1 VTCSVIA
8 TIICVLTSSEA
19 VSGRQTPP
27 VFHTGVSLVHLDVE
41 VTDAGGRIITGLS
54 KADFRVFDEDAE
66 QPLVV
71 VAGEDQ
77 PLDVI
82 LLFDTSGSIHSVSRK
97 VAAAGHD
104 AFSTLRPGDRV
115 AVMAFDTDAR
125 LLTPLTNDFTQVEES
140 LSFLSKDSYRG
151 GTRIQDAVD
160 NAATRFVWSSQD
172 EQRRR
177 AVLVVTDNLGR
188 RAKSEQA
195 IVEDFWESDT
205 LLSAFIIPKHKSPA
219 ALIMGREPGGVDRI
233 VEETGGDLV
242 RTMPGAR
249 SRTCCSGF
257 GCATDCIIGYLKA
270 PQAYFVESG
279 WHCRRK
285 PKLFI
290 QERASLSVSNTEL
303 EAETR
308 MDSEGG
314 NDLIVGPV
322 LSRSSVPDWS
332 GFP

>member
-1 VTCSVIA
+1 VICSVIA
-8 TIICVLTSSEA
+8 TIICALASSDA
-19 VSGRQTPP
+19 VPGMQTTP
-27 VFHTGVSLVHLDVE
+27 VFHTGVSLVHLDAE

-82 LLFDTSGSIHSVSRK
+82 LLFDTSGSMHSVSK
-97 VAAAGHD
+97 TVAAAGHD

-125 LLTPLTNDFTQVEES
+125 LLTPLTSDLALVEES
-140 LSFLSKDSYRG
+140 LGFLSKNSYRG

-188 RAKSEQA
+188 PAKSEQA
-195 IVEDFWESDT
+195 ILEDFWESDT
-205 LLSAFIIPKHKSPA
+205 LLSALIIPKRKSPA
-219 ALIMGREPGGVDRI
+219 ALIMGGEPGGVDRM

-242 RTMPGAR
+242 RTKDAGNTFAELLQRLRLRYGLYYRLPEGASGTLRKVRVELSPEAQALHPGAR
-249 SRTCCSGF
+249 IVVRQRYRVRSRDKNGF
-257 GCATDCIIGYLKA
+257 R
-270 PQAYFVESG
+270 VRE
-279 WHCRRK
+279 
-285 PKLFI
+285 
-290 QERASLSVSNTEL
+290 
-303 EAETR
+303 
-308 MDSEGG
+308 
-314 NDLIVGPV
+314 
-322 LSRSSVPDWS
+322 
-332 GFP
+332 